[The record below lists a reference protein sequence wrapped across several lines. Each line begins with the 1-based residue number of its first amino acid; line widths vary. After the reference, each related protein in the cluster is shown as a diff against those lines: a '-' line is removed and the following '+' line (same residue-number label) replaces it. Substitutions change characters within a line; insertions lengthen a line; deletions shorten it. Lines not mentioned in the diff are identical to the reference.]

1 MRVVVVRYK
10 LAYRIVKT
18 KEELKQIYPY
28 IIEDLKTMEFK
39 TNIGFPLGYEYRN
52 GDEALSVFRKIYSD
66 FMRDSSPK
74 EKGTSSLKWILSAW
88 LRSVYLRSGFSKSD
102 KEYNNRILEL
112 YEYANYLEVNKD
124 EIYKM

>member
-1 MRVVVVRYK
+1 MRYK

-52 GDEALSVFRKIYSD
+52 GDEALSVFRKIYKLGKIESFENLVRD
-66 FMRDSSPK
+66 F
-74 EKGTSSLKWILSAW
+74 IA
-88 LRSVYLRSGFSKSD
+88 
-102 KEYNNRILEL
+102 
-112 YEYANYLEVNKD
+112 
-124 EIYKM
+124 